1 MKNANQRPAVLL
13 ISPLSPR
20 TLTGKPDESFG
31 DVHSEDTTQILR
43 TAWSKCCA
51 GLIVYCEGST
61 ALGRSG
67 QHNVCQNRSR
77 RLGVNTE
84 VGLPVT
90 ASLSILVYGS
100 GYALPSSL
108 LLVLFDAPRLV
119 DVLQELAQLQ
129 DTEVSQRFFDFV

>member
-1 MKNANQRPAVLL
+1 MK
-13 ISPLSPR
+13 R
-20 TLTGKPDESFG
+20 TPVQNGKPGGKGFEKPGSL
-31 DVHSEDTTQILR
+31 TT
-43 TAWSKCCA
+43 
-51 GLIVYCEGST
+51 E
-61 ALGRSG
+61 
-67 QHNVCQNRSR
+67 NRH
-77 RLGVNTE
+77 TE
-84 VGLPVT
+84 VGLPPVT